1 MLQSNRAGNTYLEFN
16 QDWHLRDSTM
26 MFIIQTESNGNCTA
40 KPLNFDKDGDKM
52 PVVTLKN
59 ASKELRKDVWVMEGN
74 VDNDTE
80 VTVNTICK
88 SSTDD
93 FLQCETLNVSDYD
106 PQDPSTIKTLK
117 QKGSKIRS

>member
-1 MLQSNRAGNTYLEFN
+1 
-16 QDWHLRDSTM
+16 M

-40 KPLNFDKDGDKM
+40 KPLNFDKDSDKM

-106 PQDPSTIKTLK
+106 P
-117 QKGSKIRS
+117 